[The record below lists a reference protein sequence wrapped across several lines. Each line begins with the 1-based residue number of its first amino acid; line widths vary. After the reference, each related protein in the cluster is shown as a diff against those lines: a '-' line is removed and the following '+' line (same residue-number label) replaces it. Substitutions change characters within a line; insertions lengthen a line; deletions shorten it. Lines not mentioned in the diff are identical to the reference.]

1 MIVVGILS
9 IIFGIILAVWTF
21 IQKGSDV
28 LAMSADSLAKLKQY
42 AFKALEQKMEND
54 PSNTD
59 YTTFGQYAGY
69 IKNSNGEVTILDT
82 NALKLKG
89 IAHSVSNG
97 ILIFSILMIIVGIL
111 CVVGYFAFDRK
122 RKNVIRETA
131 VQRFKDKSRIFCI
144 GCIMAVVGCAM
155 SIYSWIQM
163 AGMNYKLQQQVK
175 IWNRFV
181 DKGISNKNI
190 NSGWESWLKLDK
202 STVLNDFGAGSPVNT
217 TLVTIFSIVG
227 FLLLFV
233 GIILAVSIVGTAC
246 KTKLYPVFNGL
257 ILIFLTLL
265 IIVPMY
271 KTLIDSFDA
280 LAGNGVYLL
289 PQRFTLRAYQEIV
302 TQTDMYRPFL
312 ISVITTLAGTLLGL
326 TLSTLGAYV
335 LIQFEMPGR
344 NFLAYMLLFTMIFSG
359 GMIPLFLVMK
369 NLHLTNTLWSVIL
382 PLSMNV
388 YNLVLMRN
396 FFEGIPASLFEA
408 AQIDGCTPIQIFY
421 KVVLPLSKAAIAS
434 IGLMFAVT
442 FWNDYTNFKLYI
454 TENKLFNFQMKLRS
468 FADETVQMSQYYATE
483 TIQSA
488 AVIVAII
495 PFMILYPFCQNYF
508 VQGVNVGAVKE

>member
-1 MIVVGILS
+1 MIVVGLLS
-9 IIFGIILAVWTF
+9 IIFGIILAIWTF
-21 IQKGSDV
+21 IQKGSDILTV
-28 LAMSADSLAKLKQY
+28 SADTLQRLKEYVFVEFADRWAQSPD
-42 AFKALEQKMEND
+42 D
-54 PSNTD
+54 PAYMS
-59 YTTFGQYAGY
+59 FGQYAGY
-69 IKNSNGEVTILDT
+69 IKTGDTVTILDKNT
-82 NALKLKG
+82 LNVEG
-89 IAHSVSNG
+89 MTDSVSKG
-97 ILIFSILMIIVGIL
+97 LLIFSVVLIVVGIL
-111 CVVGYFAFDRK
+111 CVIGYFAFDRK
-122 RKNVIRETA
+122 RKGVVRATA
-131 VQRFKDKSRIFCI
+131 VQRFKDSMRMFII
-144 GCIMAVVGCAM
+144 GIVMAVVGLGM
-155 SIYSWIQM
+155 SIYAWIQSSSFTY
-163 AGMNYKLQQQVK
+163 ALQQKVG
-175 IWNRFV
+175 IWNKFIDNAVSTNNV
-181 DKGISNKNI
+181 DAS
-190 NSGWESWLKLDK
+190 WASWLKLD
-202 STVLNDFGAGSPVNT
+202 TAATLTDFNAGSPLPL
-217 TLVTIFSIVG
+217 TLISICSI
-227 FLLLFV
+227 V
-233 GIILAVSIVGTAC
+233 GIILLIVGASLAVSCVGRAC

-257 ILIFLTLL
+257 LL
-265 IIVPMY
+265 IIMTLIILVPMY
-271 KTLIDSFDA
+271 KTIIDSIDA

-289 PQRFTLRAYQEIV
+289 PQKFTMRAYKDIV

-312 ISVITTLAGTLLGL
+312 ISVLTTVVGTLFGL

-344 NFLAYMLLFTMIFSG
+344 NFFAYMLLFTMIFSG

-396 FFEGIPASLFEA
+396 FFEGIPGSLFEA
-408 AQIDGCTPIQIFY
+408 AKIDGCSPIQIFI

-468 FADETVQMSQYYATE
+468 FADETVSMNEYYATE

-488 AVIVAII
+488 SVIVAIL
-495 PFMILYPFCQNYF
+495 PFLILYPFCQNYF